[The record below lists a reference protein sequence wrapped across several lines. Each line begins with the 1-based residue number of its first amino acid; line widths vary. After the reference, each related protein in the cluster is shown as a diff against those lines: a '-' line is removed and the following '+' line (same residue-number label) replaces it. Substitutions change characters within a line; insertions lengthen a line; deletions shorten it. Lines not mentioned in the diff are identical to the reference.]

1 MSEREPMAFEDG
13 ADLHMAHGQVTSKG
27 EIERATGA
35 AEGFFFGT
43 RKVNSWLQP
52 LLTNVIWSK

>member
-1 MSEREPMAFEDG
+1 MAFEDG

-35 AEGFFFGT
+35 AEGFFFRHAEG
-43 RKVNSWLQP
+43 KQLA
-52 LLTNVIWSK
+52 TNHC

>member
-1 MSEREPMAFEDG
+1 MSEREPIAFEDG

-35 AEGFFFGT
+35 AEGFFQHAEG
-43 RKVNSWLQP
+43 KQLAANHC
-52 LLTNVIWSK
+52 